1 MQDFISNPPVVT
13 VLKPDNLVL
22 PPNTQVVKA
31 AEYGLLEA
39 AQNAKLAAEQ
49 QAARIVESAVEVR
62 EQARAEGLRAGR
74 DAAKEEVLAVS
85 AQLNNTMQSWI
96 AQVEPHL
103 IELITKCVKEVVSTT
118 DRSAMIQESVD
129 RGLSELANA
138 NEIKVKVNAAQV
150 ETVRPILSGLA
161 EKHGL
166 RATVRLEAD
175 PMLKEGD
182 CIVESPMG
190 VVDLRIDTQ
199 LQLINN
205 TLQP

>member
-1 MQDFISNPPVVT
+1 MQDFISQPPVVT
-13 VLKPDNLVL
+13 VLKPDSLAL

-31 AEYGLLEA
+31 ADYGLLEA
-39 AQNAKLAAEQ
+39 AQSAKLAAEQ
-49 QAARIVESAVEVR
+49 QAARIVQSAEQVR
-62 EQARAEGLRAGR
+62 DEARLEGLQAGR
-74 DAAKEEVLAVS
+74 EAAKQEVLQVA
-85 AQLNNTMQSWI
+85 AQLNDTMQAWI

-103 IELITKCVKEVVSTT
+103 IELITKCVKEVVTTT
-118 DRSAMIQESVD
+118 DRSAMIKESVD

-138 NEIKVKVNAAQV
+138 NEIKVKVNANQI
-150 ETVRPILSGLA
+150 ETVRPILSELG

-190 VVDLRIDTQ
+190 VVDLRIDSQ
-199 LQLINN
+199 LQLINH